1 MSKPTLKQLP
11 NLDSVRA
18 LAALIVVVSHIELQ
32 KMELGLPH
40 IRPVVRN
47 FGSIGVTIF
56 FVLSGF
62 LITYL
67 LTLEHTGKGK
77 ISIGNFY
84 LRRILRIWP
93 LYFVVLLFGAFV
105 YPGHVET
112 SALWLSA
119 FFLPNIAFMLE
130 KLPGLIDPIWS
141 LGVEEQFYLFHPH
154 FFRQSRIKAI
164 FNTLVGMFV
173 FFYVLKFTAS
183 KMHWEIVSKIM
194 YKARFDC
201 MMLGGITSMWL
212 VNYLR
217 DEPYFKTPLK
227 PRLLFSRPVQVGLY
241 SFYVVYLIAAVYNA
255 SLYNDQFLS
264 ILTAGVLANLALN
277 PDCVISL
284 ENKFLS
290 FIGKISFGLYLLHKF
305 PVELMIRSTQK
316 WGITNVLAQNLIIYS
331 GAVVL
336 AIGLAYLSFTYYEAY
351 FLKMKEKK
359 FGLRLPSIPWRL
371 KKATS

>member
-1 MSKPTLKQLP
+1 
-11 NLDSVRA
+11 
-18 LAALIVVVSHIELQ
+18 
-32 KMELGLPH
+32 
-40 IRPVVRN
+40 
-47 FGSIGVTIF
+47 
-56 FVLSGF
+56 
-62 LITYL
+62 
-67 LTLEHTGKGK
+67 
-77 ISIGNFY
+77 
-84 LRRILRIWP
+84 
-93 LYFVVLLFGAFV
+93 
-105 YPGHVET
+105 
-112 SALWLSA
+112 
-119 FFLPNIAFMLE
+119 
-130 KLPGLIDPIWS
+130 
-141 LGVEEQFYLFHPH
+141 
-154 FFRQSRIKAI
+154 
-164 FNTLVGMFV
+164 
-173 FFYVLKFTAS
+173 
-183 KMHWEIVSKIM
+183 
-194 YKARFDC
+194 

-217 DEPYFKTPLK
+217 DEPYFKTPIK
-227 PRLLFSRPVQVGLY
+227 PRLLFSRPVQIALY
-241 SFYVVYLIAAVYNA
+241 SFYVLYLVAAVYNA